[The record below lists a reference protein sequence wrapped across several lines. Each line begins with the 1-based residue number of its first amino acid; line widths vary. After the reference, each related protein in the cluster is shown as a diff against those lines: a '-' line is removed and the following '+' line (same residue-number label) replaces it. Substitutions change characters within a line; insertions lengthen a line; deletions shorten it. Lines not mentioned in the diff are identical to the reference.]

1 MTPSTRQN
9 DMGKYRTRTSFGA
22 ALIAVLLAIHTR
34 AESTSAD
41 PSVATQPAPSETTTE
56 AAPAQSVSTPL
67 PAKNNQRLFQHTAYP
82 DAWTAAQKSNRPIL
96 LYVTM
101 PGCPHCERMI
111 EETYHLPNV
120 EQMVSQSFESVYVS
134 RQTHPRLV
142 KSLKVKWFPTTVLV
156 GTNNKVMDVI
166 EGYVDAKAFQRR
178 LKVGLASAD
187 SSTQTR

>member
-1 MTPSTRQN
+1 
-9 DMGKYRTRTSFGA
+9 MGKYRMRTSFGA
-22 ALIAVLLAIHTR
+22 AVIAALLAIHTR

-41 PSVATQPAPSETTTE
+41 PSVETQLATSETTTE
-56 AAPAQSVSTPL
+56 AVPAQTVSTPL
-67 PAKNNQRLFQHTAYP
+67 PAKNNERLFQHTSYP

-101 PGCPHCERMI
+101 PGCPHCEKMM

-134 RQTHPRLV
+134 RQTHPTLV
-142 KSLKVKWFPTTVLV
+142 KSLKVKWYPTTVLV
-156 GTNNKVMDVI
+156 GTNNKVVDVI

>member
-1 MTPSTRQN
+1 
-9 DMGKYRTRTSFGA
+9 MGRYRTRAGIGA
-22 ALIAVLLAIHTR
+22 ATIALLLAILTR

-41 PSVATQPAPSETTTE
+41 PSVETQLATSETTTE
-56 AAPAQSVSTPL
+56 AVPAQTVSSPL
-67 PAKNNQRLFQHTAYP
+67 PAGNNERLFQHTSYP
-82 DAWTAAQKSNRPIL
+82 EAWTAAQKSNRPIL

-101 PGCPHCERMI
+101 SGCPHCKRMM

-134 RQTHPRLV
+134 RQTHPTLV
-142 KSLKVKWFPTTVLV
+142 KSLKVKWYPTTVLV

>member
-1 MTPSTRQN
+1 
-9 DMGKYRTRTSFGA
+9 MGRYRTRGGMA
-22 ALIAVLLAIHTR
+22 AATIAAFMAIHVH
-34 AESTSAD
+34 AETTSTAPTAKSQLAANAENSPNSVPAQTVSTS
-41 PSVATQPAPSETTTE
+41 
-56 AAPAQSVSTPL
+56 L
-67 PAKNNQRLFQHTAYP
+67 PPKKNGGLFQHKSYP

-101 PGCPHCERMI
+101 PGCPHCEKMI

-120 EQMVSQSFESVYVS
+120 EQMVSQSFESVYIS
-134 RQTHPRLV
+134 RRTHPKLV
-142 KSLKVKWFPTTVLV
+142 KSLKVKWYPTTVLV

-166 EGYVDAKAFQRR
+166 EGYVDAKTFQRR

>member
-1 MTPSTRQN
+1 
-9 DMGKYRTRTSFGA
+9 MGRYRTRAGIGA
-22 ALIAVLLAIHTR
+22 TTIAVLLAILAR

-41 PSVATQPAPSETTTE
+41 LSVETQLATSETTTE
-56 AAPAQSVSTPL
+56 AVPTQTVSTPL
-67 PAKNNQRLFQHTAYP
+67 PAKNNERLFQHTSYP

-101 PGCPHCERMI
+101 PGCPHCERMM

-142 KSLKVKWFPTTVLV
+142 KSLKVKWYPTTVLV
-156 GTNNKVMDVI
+156 GTNNKVVDVI

-187 SSTQTR
+187 FSTQTR